1 MAMQKELVNTP
12 ERLAK
17 VQSTAAHSW
26 AAINKG
32 KQKSR
37 SAQQAQKQASRSPSR
52 PRVDGSEAAAAVAE
66 AEPADEIPEQLLEGA
81 VASPSG
87 QDEVPDAVPVSGLTK
102 EPTVHFLI
110 PDAAEEEG
118 SDEVRARGHAE

>member
-17 VQSTAAHSW
+17 VQPTAAHSW

-52 PRVDGSEAAAAVAE
+52 PPVDVLEAAAAVAE
-66 AEPADEIPEQLLEGA
+66 AAPTDDVPEELPEGA
-81 VASPSG
+81 GASLSAG
-87 QDEVPDAVPVSGLTK
+87 QDEVPDAVPLSGLTK

-110 PDAAEEEG
+110 PDTAEEEG
-118 SDEVRARGHAE
+118 SAEVSL